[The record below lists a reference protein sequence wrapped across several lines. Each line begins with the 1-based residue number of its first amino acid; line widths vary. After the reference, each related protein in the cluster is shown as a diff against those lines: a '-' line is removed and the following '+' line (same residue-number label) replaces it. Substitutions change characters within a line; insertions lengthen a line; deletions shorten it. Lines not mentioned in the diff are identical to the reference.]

1 MIIDLNGFKIVNDT
15 LGHHVGDD
23 LLRQV
28 ADRFRDAVPPAVTV
42 ARLGGDEFAVL
53 VPASVAEAQPG

>member
-28 ADRFRDAVPPAVTV
+28 ADRFDAVTTDGDRRQ
-42 ARLGGDEFAVL
+42 ARW
-53 VPASVAEAQPG
+53 